1 MSEHPDSIA
10 NIATISL
17 VTMGKLLNLSHSPL
31 IKQWLDKVTF
41 TVPYNFY
48 IPYYLG
54 ETNASKSA
62 WKLYMIR
69 SLY

>member
-31 IKQWLDKVTF
+31 IKQWLDKVTS